1 MRHMRLTSYLTNDR
15 NDRNLRHERGNQVLE
30 AFDISFK
37 PQESPSYETY
47 LLQKMNQAF

>member
-15 NDRNLRHERGNQVLE
+15 NDRNLCQKRGNQVLE